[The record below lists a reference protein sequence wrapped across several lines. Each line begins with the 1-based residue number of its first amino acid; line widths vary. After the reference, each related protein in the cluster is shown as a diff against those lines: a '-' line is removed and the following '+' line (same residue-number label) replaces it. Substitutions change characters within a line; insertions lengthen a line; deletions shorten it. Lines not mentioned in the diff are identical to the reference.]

1 MRRKRGGA
9 INEMIHADKP
19 HTPTEVWSEDFYDLI
34 LEQIS
39 A

>member
-19 HTPTEVWSEDFYDLI
+19 HTPTVWNEDFYDLI